1 MRRRE
6 PQRYPALRNLLRSIP
21 PDLQK
26 QKEEKMKPTLKKFI
40 ASAATLFTFA
50 FFVMTAPIAQAD
62 DYCITSGAQAAHG
75 CGYPTME
82 ACQAASNGIGGSC
95 AAAASSSKNPSDA
108 LAYQPKQPRSRSA
121 LRPRKQPTGH

>member
-1 MRRRE
+1 VRRHQPWRD
-6 PQRYPALRNLLRSIP
+6 PALKKRLGAIP
-21 PDLQK
+21 PSLQE
-26 QKEEKMKPTLKKFI
+26 QKEEEMKPTSRTFT
-40 ASAATLFTFA
+40 ASAATLFAFA
-50 FFVMTAPIAQAD
+50 FFVMTAPAVHAD
-62 DYCITSGAQAAHG
+62 DYCITNGAQAAHG

-82 ACQAASNGIGGSC
+82 ACQAASAGIGGQC